1 MRPINLLPPEVAQ
14 QRTRRRR
21 VAIAIFGAIAYLVL
35 LVVGMLFWDT
45 KVDAAREDLDAQTDI
60 NLSLEREVAALG
72 DSAVTQT
79 QYQAKA
85 DLGRSALASDI
96 DWGIFLND
104 LARLIPPRVWVGTFN
119 GSVVPQTTPG
129 VVGLVTFSGTGFD
142 FPDVSAW
149 LRALESDQFAGITG
163 PWVTTVSQGT
173 IGLEEV
179 VTFSSTAVL
188 TTAAVTDRAETLIPE
203 VP

>member
-21 VAIAIFGAIAYLVL
+21 VAIAIFGGIAYLL
-35 LVVGMLFWDT
+35 LLIVGMLYWDT
-45 KVDAAREDLDAQTDI
+45 KIATARDDLDAQTEI

-72 DSAVTQT
+72 DSAVMQT

-85 DLGRSALASDI
+85 DLVRSALAADI

-104 LARLIPPRVWVGTFN
+104 LARMVPPRVWVDTFN
-119 GSVVPQTTPG
+119 GSVIPQTIPG
-129 VVGLVTFSGTGFD
+129 VVGQVSFSGIGFD

-163 PWVTTVSQGT
+163 PWVTTVSQGL
-173 IGLEEV
+173 IGLENV

-188 TTAAVTDRAETLIPE
+188 TTAAITDRAETLIPE

>member
-45 KVDAAREDLDAQTDI
+45 KVDAARDDLDAQTDI

-85 DLGRSALASDI
+85 DLVRSALASDI

-104 LARLIPPRVWVGTFN
+104 LARLVPPRVWVDTFN

-129 VVGLVTFSGTGFD
+129 VVGLVSFSGTGFD

-163 PWVTTVSQGT
+163 PWVTTVSQSS